1 MKDISTRLRL
11 LERVRRANNQQSAYI
26 TTANDSN
33 KRLVDFAVI
42 ASAVLNGNPDEIE
55 TVEFLTDKPSL
66 IMEIAK
72 DIIEGSSN
80 DEKY

>member
-26 TTANDSN
+26 TTATDPT
-33 KRLVDFAVI
+33 KRLVDFGVI

-55 TVEFLTDKPSL
+55 TVEFLTDKPSM
-66 IMEIAK
+66 IMQIAK

-80 DEKY
+80 DD

>member
-11 LERVRRANNQQSAYI
+11 LERFRRANNQQSAYI

-33 KRLVDFAVI
+33 KRLVDFGVI

-55 TVEFLTDKPSL
+55 TVEFLTDKPSM
-66 IMEIAK
+66 IMQIAK

-80 DEKY
+80 DD